1 MNFKIENGNMRNFTI
16 QFTIIHD
23 LGYKKIMYRFILPF
37 IIIVNFYLFSVSAVY
52 GLSLDIID
60 KVDIKAIKSISLIKN
75 KDNFRAD
82 VVVQLSS
89 WAKVALKFKA
99 ADFVITFKDEKGQDI
114 FLGTTQPKEII
125 FPQSEE
131 GFETLTDQKLEVFVG
146 KNNIDTINRL
156 IHLFNLIGNPN
167 SEFTMVLSGTTEI
180 GMKAKRGWIYQE
192 RIELENFTFHPTIQR
207 EVLFK

>member
-1 MNFKIENGNMRNFTI
+1 
-16 QFTIIHD
+16 
-23 LGYKKIMYRFILPF
+23 MYRFILLFF
-37 IIIVNFYLFSVSAVY
+37 IVVHIGLFNIGAVY
-52 GLSLDIID
+52 ALSIDIID

-75 KDNFRAD
+75 QDDFRAE

-89 WAKVALKFKA
+89 WAQVALKFKT
-99 ADFVITFKDEKGQDI
+99 ADFVITFKDDKGQDI
-114 FLGTTQPKEII
+114 FLGTTQPEEIV

-131 GFETLTDQKLEVFVG
+131 GLETLTDQKLEVFVG